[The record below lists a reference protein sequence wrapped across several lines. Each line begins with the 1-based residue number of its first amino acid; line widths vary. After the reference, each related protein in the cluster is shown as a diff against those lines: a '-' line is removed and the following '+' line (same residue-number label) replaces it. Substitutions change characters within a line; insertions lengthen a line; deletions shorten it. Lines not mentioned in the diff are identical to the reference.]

1 MGNLLSSKSKKNKK
15 IKNTKNSKN
24 TKIHPFVT
32 PVIHAIHAI
41 HATPAT
47 HVTHVTHATPNT
59 TSNFSSKIYVNPNN
73 SYKLS
78 TITEEYS
85 SQLSGTKTNIL
96 DALDTLDGLREL
108 PRPLSRR
115 KKRES

>member
-32 PVIHAIHAI
+32 PVIHAIHA
-41 HATPAT
+41 TPAT
-47 HVTHVTHATPNT
+47 HVTHATQNT
-59 TSNFSSKIYVNPNN
+59 ISNFSSKIYVSPNN